1 VLEII
6 EDKKTDND
14 HSFNSAST
22 KVEKEKPLQVQS
34 QKTDQKTSQKT
45 SKRSYQTLQANLF
58 IPETEEIQEESSLQS
73 SFQETPPKGG
83 IK

>member
-6 EDKKTDND
+6 EDKKTDGD
-14 HSFNSAST
+14 HSLNSAST
-22 KVEKEKPLQVQS
+22 KVNEVEKEKPLKTQS
-34 QKTDQKTSQKT
+34 QKTGQKT
-45 SKRSYQTLQANLF
+45 SKRSYQTLQANLV
-58 IPETEEIQEESSLQS
+58 IPETEEIQQESSLQS